1 MERAVTDIVPP
12 DDLIAIKAAWY
23 AAHER
28 AQRLSKAEPEGE
40 DTIPRIPLPG
50 SPDTPIR
57 LFSAEQSAALNAA
70 RAERLELTLRLFRHP
85 WKAAQPDPH
94 EAEKVLNE
102 TAHALWLRTEQQA
115 PDIV

>member
-1 MERAVTDIVPP
+1 MADIVPP

-23 AAHER
+23 AADER

-40 DTIPRIPLPG
+40 ETIPRIPLPG
-50 SPDTPIR
+50 APDTPIR
-57 LFSAEQSAALNAA
+57 LFSPEQTTALNAA

-85 WKAAQPDPH
+85 WKSAQPDPH

-102 TAHALWLRTEQQA
+102 TAHALWLRTEPQA
-115 PDIV
+115 SDTA